1 MASPQPLQP
10 GHRVTERYE
19 VVRELGRGGMGVVY
33 LCDDLVT
40 GERAALKCVFFDSR
54 AARERDAVWFHQEVR
69 ALAAL
74 DHPAIV
80 RARDHGVLPDGNPYL
95 VMDALRGRSVHV
107 WKYLC
112 RIPWAVVWTVVDQVL
127 GGLAHAHARGIIHGD
142 LKPSNIIID
151 PCDGLSEPRAY
162 LLDLGLAWLLSD
174 RTDPRLEP
182 TPLGAPAM
190 PFGLGTPGWMA
201 PEQIRNAVPHIGP
214 PTDLYALGSVLFE
227 LLTRRE
233 VYDGTAKELLR
244 KHRDE
249 PLPPFELPP
258 EVPAGAGEFVRR
270 LLAKRPWHRYRYAAD
285 ARAAWAALRPR
296 GQIRWYAPN
305 VRVGDEPRDPALMR
319 VTPPSD
325 LPSNALRYGPGILPL
340 RPSPL
345 VGRLRERELLW
356 AHAEATARGDGPPK
370 RLVVLR
376 GEAGVGKSKLA
387 EWLCEKA
394 HETGRLVP
402 LRVRYRRVPGPL
414 DGMRGAVLTHY
425 NLVGQPRHV
434 IEQALLNEWEV
445 GEADDEGRTWVAA
458 AASWLAP
465 DDASIGPTGRRF
477 VVDKPELRRAIV
489 RHVLERI
496 GTLSGRPLLLWVDD
510 LHLAPD
516 VTLEGYNE
524 LTAPALSP
532 RMLFVATVRDEAVA
546 ASAEATERVGELV
559 RRCHSLELA
568 LSRLSEGEL
577 CELLRATLPL
587 STEAETAVVAR
598 SQGNPLF
605 ALQLVHAWSSGGYLT
620 LSDDVYTVPAPA
632 LRGRPITTA
641 ELWNERLGALE
652 ASLRQAARG
661 AAALG
666 EVFHVDVFAYL
677 LRQLGLDP
685 QPSLDEL
692 RRAEILLLDRANRLR
707 WPHALLREH
716 VFAELSASSGAAPMF
731 RAAADALGTHPDA
744 DSRRI
749 VRQRV
754 NNLLLAG
761 VPAEAADLLLAY
773 VSRSWSRARDV
784 VALRADLG
792 LLEGRVEGVRAAHHR
807 RWLAETARHAGR
819 LAEARG
825 LADEARRAFA
835 EAGAELDV
843 AHCLRLLAHVASD
856 QGAPASGRDEALAAR
871 AIFERAGHELGL
883 AQCDVVLGEID
894 FLLGVHER
902 ARTSLSQA
910 APAFRRAGD
919 RIGLAQCL
927 TLQAFAEQSCG
938 RLGTARW
945 LLRQARQ
952 AFDEIGYQ
960 LGIAQTDVALAHSE
974 HRAGQ
979 NNAAYEQALQAR
991 DRFRS
996 LENPRGEAA
1005 CERLAAMAA
1014 FDLGHV
1020 ERARTHAAGVLNLY
1034 ERRIPDPWG
1043 RVEGFCLL
1051 AQCSLAQG
1059 AVEEARQALDSSLA
1073 IHVDEA
1079 EPIQHRALTAA
1090 WLSLAL
1096 GAPEQAGLQLAE
1108 ARAAFP
1114 DPDHTG
1120 DHTPALLQRLRPLAE
1135 GTQAEAL
1142 IRSWLGAMPL
1152 TARTGPLVAASRAVG
1167 GDEADELRPQA

>member
-10 GHRVTERYE
+10 GHRVAERYE

-33 LCDDLVT
+33 LCDDLLT
-40 GERAALKCVFFDSR
+40 GERVALKCVFFDSR
-54 AARERDAVWFHQEVR
+54 TSRERDAVWFHQEVR

-74 DHPAIV
+74 DHPTIV

-112 RIPWAVVWTVVDQVL
+112 RIPWPVIWSVVDQVL

-162 LLDLGLAWLLSD
+162 LLDLGLAWLLAD

-182 TPLGAPAM
+182 TPLGAPAL

-233 VYDGTAKELLR
+233 VYEGTAKELLR

-249 PLPPFELPP
+249 PLPAFELPS
-258 EVPAGAGEFVRR
+258 EVPAGVDAFVRR

-285 ARAAWAALRPR
+285 ARAAWAPFRPR
-296 GQIRWYAPN
+296 GQVRWYAPN
-305 VRVGDEPRDPALMR
+305 VRVGDEPRDPALLR

-325 LPSNALRYGPGILPL
+325 LPDNSLRYGPGILPL

-345 VGRLRERELLW
+345 VGRQREREALW

-370 RLVVLR
+370 RLAVLR

-387 EWLCEKA
+387 EWLCERA

-402 LRVRYRRVPGPL
+402 LRVRYRRVPGHL

-425 NLVGQPRHV
+425 NLVAQPRHV
-434 IEQALLNEWEV
+434 VEQALLNEWEV
-445 GEADDEGRTWVAA
+445 GANDEEGRNWVAA
-458 AASWLAP
+458 AASWLVP
-465 DDASIGPTGRRF
+465 DDASVGPTGRRF

-496 GTLSGRPLLLWVDD
+496 GTLSNRPLLLWVDD

-516 VTLEGYNE
+516 ITLEGYTE
-524 LTAPALSP
+524 LTSPTLPP
-532 RMLFVATVRDEAVA
+532 RMFIVATVRDESLA
-546 ASAEATERVGELV
+546 ASPEAAERLAELV
-559 RRCHSLELA
+559 RRCFSLELS
-568 LSRLSEGEL
+568 LTRLSEAEL
-577 CELLRATLPL
+577 CELLRQTLPPL
-587 STEAETAVVAR
+587 SSQAESAVVAR

-620 LSDDVYTVPAPA
+620 LSESVYTVPTPA

-641 ELWNERLGALE
+641 ELWNERLGSLE
-652 ASLRQAARG
+652 GSLRQAARG

-666 EVFHVDVFAYL
+666 EVFHADVFSNL
-677 LRQLGLDP
+677 LRLLGLDP
-685 QPSLDEL
+685 GPSVDAL
-692 RRAEILLLDRANRLR
+692 RRAEILLLDRAQRLR

-716 VFAELSASSGAAPMF
+716 VFAELSGSSEAAFMF
-731 RAAADALGTHPDA
+731 RAAADALGTHTEA

-761 VPAEAADLLLAY
+761 AAHEAADLLLAY
-773 VSRSWSRARDV
+773 VARSWTRARDV
-784 VALRADLG
+784 VALRIDLG

-819 LAEARG
+819 LAEARA
-825 LADEARRAFA
+825 LADEAREAFNK
-835 EAGAELDV
+835 AGASLDE
-843 AHCLRLLAHVASD
+843 AHCLRLLAHIASD

-871 AIFERAGHELGL
+871 QIFEEANFELGL

-894 FLLGVHER
+894 YLLGAHER
-902 ARTSLSQA
+902 ARTFLSQA
-910 APAFRRAGD
+910 APAFRRTGD
-919 RIGLAQCL
+919 RLGLAQCL
-927 TLQAFAEQSCG
+927 TLQALAEQSCG

-960 LGIAQTDVALAHSE
+960 LGVAQTDVGLAHAE
-974 HRAGQ
+974 HRAGHD
-979 NNAAYEQALQAR
+979 ASAYEQALHAR
-991 DRFRS
+991 DRFRT

-1014 FDLGHV
+1014 LGLGQLD
-1020 ERARTHAAGVLNLY
+1020 RARPHAVGAFSLY

-1043 RVEGFCLL
+1043 RVEALCLL
-1051 AQCSLAQG
+1051 AQCALAQG
-1059 AVEEARQALDSSLA
+1059 ATDEAQRSLDEAFA

-1079 EPIQHRALTAA
+1079 EPIQHRELTAA
-1090 WLSLAL
+1090 WLSLVT
-1096 GAPEQAGLQLAE
+1096 GRPEQAGPHLE
-1108 ARAAFP
+1108 KARVAFP
-1114 DPDHTG
+1114 NPHHTG
-1120 DHTPALLQRLRPLAE
+1120 DHTPALLQRMRPLAE
-1135 GTQAEAL
+1135 GAAVDAPLRAWLAAL
-1142 IRSWLGAMPL
+1142 QTPAPRAGSA
-1152 TARTGPLVAASRAVG
+1152 AR
-1167 GDEADELRPQA
+1167 ADESDELQPQI

>member
-1 MASPQPLQP
+1 
-10 GHRVTERYE
+10 

-33 LCDDLVT
+33 LCDDRLT
-40 GERAALKCVFFDSR
+40 GERVALKCVFFDSR
-54 AARERDAVWFHQEVR
+54 TSRERDAVWFHQEVR

-112 RIPWAVVWTVVDQVL
+112 KIPWPAIWAVVDQVL

-162 LLDLGLAWLLSD
+162 LLDLGLAWLLAD

-190 PFGLGTPGWMA
+190 PFGLGTPGWMS

-233 VYDGTAKELLR
+233 VYEGTAKELLR

-249 PLPPFELPP
+249 PIPAFDLPA
-258 EVPAGAGEFVRR
+258 EVPPGVDGFVRR
-270 LLAKRPWHRYRYAAD
+270 LLAKRPWHRFRYAAD
-285 ARAAWAALRPR
+285 ARTAWAAFKPR
-296 GQIRWYAPN
+296 SPVRWYAPN
-305 VRVGDEPRDPALMR
+305 VRVGDEPKDPALLR

-325 LPSNALRYGPGILPL
+325 LPSNSLRFGPGILPL

-345 VGRLRERELLW
+345 IGRQRERETLW
-356 AHAEATARGDGPPK
+356 AHAEATARGEGPPK

-387 EWLCEKA
+387 EWLCERA

-402 LRVRYRRVPGPL
+402 LRVRYRRVPGHL
-414 DGMRGAVLTHY
+414 DGMRGAILIYY
-425 NLVGQPRHV
+425 NLVAQPRHV
-434 IEQALLNEWEV
+434 VEQALLNEWEV
-445 GEADDEGRTWVAA
+445 GEGDEEARNWVAA
-458 AASWLAP
+458 TASWLVP
-465 DDASIGPTGRRF
+465 DDASVGPTGRRF

-489 RHVLERI
+489 RHVLERV

-524 LTAPALSP
+524 LTSPASP
-532 RMLFVATVRDEAVA
+532 QRMFLVATVRDEALA
-546 ASAEATERVGELV
+546 ASSEATERLGELV
-559 RRCHSLELA
+559 RRCFSLELPLA
-568 LSRLSEGEL
+568 RLSEGEL
-577 CELLRATLPL
+577 CELLRQTLPL
-587 STEAETAVVAR
+587 SSEAESAVVSR

-620 LSDDVYTVPAPA
+620 LANDVYTVPAMA

-641 ELWNERLGALE
+641 ELWNERLGSLE
-652 ASLRQAARG
+652 GSLRQAARG

-666 EVFHVDVFAYL
+666 EVFHADVFANL
-677 LRQLGLDP
+677 LRLLALDP
-685 QPSLDEL
+685 GPSVDAL
-692 RRAEILLLDRANRLR
+692 RRAEILLLDRSQRLR

-716 VFAELSASSGAAPMF
+716 VFAELSGSPDATSTF
-731 RAAADALGTHPDA
+731 RAAAEALGTHTEA

-761 VPAEAADLLLAY
+761 APDEAADLLLAY
-773 VSRSWSRARDV
+773 VARSWTRARDV
-784 VALRADLG
+784 VALRIDLG

-819 LAEARG
+819 LAEARA
-825 LADEARRAFA
+825 LATEACAAFR
-835 EAGAELDV
+835 EAGASLDE
-843 AHCLRLLAHVASD
+843 ANCLRLLAHVASD

-871 AIFERAGHELGL
+871 KIFEEANFELGL

-894 FLLGVHER
+894 YLLGAHEQ
-902 ARTSLSQA
+902 ARIFLSQA

-919 RIGLAQCL
+919 RLGLAQCL

-938 RLGTARW
+938 RLSTARW

-960 LGIAQTDVALAHSE
+960 LGVTQTDVGLGHAEL
-974 HRAGQ
+974 RAGH
-979 NNAAYEQALQAR
+979 NAAAYEQALQVR
-991 DRFRS
+991 DRFRA

-1014 FDLGHV
+1014 LDLGQLD
-1020 ERARTHAAGVLNLY
+1020 RARPHAAGLLGLY

-1043 RVEGFCLL
+1043 RVEALCLL
-1051 AQCSLAQG
+1051 AQCALAQG
-1059 AVEEARQALDSSLA
+1059 ALDEARRSLDEAYA

-1079 EPIQHRALTAA
+1079 EPIQHRELTAA
-1090 WLSLAL
+1090 WLALVSARPESAALAL
-1096 GAPEQAGLQLAE
+1096 EK

-1114 DPDHTG
+1114 DPRHTG

-1135 GTQAEAL
+1135 GTPAEAL
-1142 IRSWLGAMPL
+1142 LRSWLGALPPL
-1152 TARTGPLVAASRAVG
+1152 ARPGTAPSARDDV
-1167 GDEADELRPQA
+1167 DEMRPQA

>member
-10 GHRVTERYE
+10 GHRVAERYE

-33 LCDDLVT
+33 LCDDRLT
-40 GERAALKCVFFDSR
+40 GERVALKCVFFDSR
-54 AARERDAVWFHQEVR
+54 TSRERDAVWFHQEVR

-112 RIPWAVVWTVVDQVL
+112 RIPWAVIWSTVDQVL

-151 PCDGLSEPRAY
+151 PCDGLGEPRAY
-162 LLDLGLAWLLSD
+162 LLDLGLAWLLAD

-182 TPLGAPAM
+182 TPLGAPAL

-201 PEQIRNAVPHIGP
+201 PEQIRNSVPHIGP

-233 VYDGTAKELLR
+233 LYEGTAKELLR

-258 EVPAGAGEFVRR
+258 EAPPGVEAFVTR
-270 LLAKRPWHRYRYAAD
+270 LLAKRPWHRYRYASD
-285 ARAAWAALRPR
+285 ARAAWALLRPVAP
-296 GQIRWYAPN
+296 IRWYAPN
-305 VRVGDEPRDPALMR
+305 VRVGDEPKDPALLR

-325 LPSNALRYGPGILPL
+325 LPANSLRYGPGILPL

-345 VGRLRERELLW
+345 VGRLRERETLW
-356 AHAEATARGDGPPK
+356 AHAEATARGEGPAK
-370 RLVVLR
+370 RLAVLR

-387 EWLCEKA
+387 EWLCERA

-414 DGMRGAVLTHY
+414 DGMRGAVLNHY
-425 NLVGQPRHV
+425 NLAAQPRHV

-445 GEADDEGRTWVAA
+445 GAGAGDDEARTWVAA

-465 DDASIGPTGRRF
+465 DDASVGPTGRRF

-496 GTLSGRPLLLWVDD
+496 ATLSGRPLLLWVDD

-516 VTLEGYNE
+516 VTLEGYTE
-524 LTAPALSP
+524 LTQPALPP
-532 RMLFVATVRDEAVA
+532 RMFFVATVRDEALA
-546 ASAEATERVGELV
+546 ASPEAAERVGELV
-559 RRCHSLELA
+559 RRCFSLELSLA
-568 LSRLSEGEL
+568 RLSEAEL
-577 CELLRATLPL
+577 CELLRQTLPL
-587 STEAETAVVAR
+587 TAEAESAVVAR

-620 LSDDVYTVPAPA
+620 LADDVYTVPAPA

-641 ELWNERLGALE
+641 ELWNERLGALD
-652 ASLRQAARG
+652 ATLRQAARG

-666 EVFHVDVFAYL
+666 EVFHADVFSNL
-677 LRQLGLDP
+677 LRLLGLDP
-685 QPSLDEL
+685 GPSLEAL
-692 RRAEILLLDRANRLR
+692 RRAEILLLDRSSRLR

-716 VFAELSASSGAAPMF
+716 VFAELSSGPGSAFMF

-761 VPAEAADLLLAY
+761 AAHEAADLLLAY
-773 VSRSWSRARDV
+773 VARSWTRARDV
-784 VALRADLG
+784 VALRIDLA

-819 LAEARG
+819 LAEARA
-825 LADEARRAFA
+825 LADEARAAFHA
-835 EAGAELDV
+835 AGATLDE
-843 AHCLRLLAHVASD
+843 AHCRRLLAHVASD
-856 QGAPASGRDEALAAR
+856 QGAPASGRAEALAAR
-871 AIFERAGHELGL
+871 RVFEEAGFELGL

-894 FLLGVHER
+894 YLLGAHEQAR
-902 ARTSLSQA
+902 AFLSQG

-919 RIGLAQCL
+919 RLGLAQCL
-927 TLQAFAEQSCG
+927 TLQALAEQSCG

-960 LGIAQTDVALAHSE
+960 LGVAQTDVGLAHAE
-974 HRAGQ
+974 HRAG
-979 NNAAYEQALQAR
+979 NNAAAYEQALHAR
-991 DRFRS
+991 DRFRA

-1014 FDLGHV
+1014 LDLGQLD
-1020 ERARTHAAGVLNLY
+1020 RARPHAVGALGLY

-1043 RVEGFCLL
+1043 RVEALCLL
-1051 AQCSLAQG
+1051 AQCALAQG
-1059 AVEEARQALDSSLA
+1059 AADEGSHSLDEAFALR
-1073 IHVDEA
+1073 VDEA

-1090 WLSLAL
+1090 WLALSL
-1096 GAPEQAGLQLAE
+1096 GRPEQALARIEE

-1114 DPDHTG
+1114 DPRHTG
-1120 DHTPALLQRLRPLAE
+1120 DHTPALLQRLRPLADGTPAE
-1135 GTQAEAL
+1135 GPLRA
-1142 IRSWLGAMPL
+1142 WLGALPNP
-1152 TARTGPLVAASRAVG
+1152 ARPGANPARA
-1167 GDEADELRPQA
+1167 DDLDELRPQP

>member
-1 MASPQPLQP
+1 MASSPQPLNP
-10 GHRVTERYE
+10 GHRVAERYE

-33 LCDDLVT
+33 LCDDRLT
-40 GERAALKCVFFDSR
+40 GERVALKCVFFDSR
-54 AARERDAVWFHQEVR
+54 TSRERDAVWFHQEVR

-112 RIPWAVVWTVVDQVL
+112 RIPWPVIWSVVDQVL

-151 PCDGLSEPRAY
+151 PCDGLGEPRAY
-162 LLDLGLAWLLSD
+162 LLDLGLAWLLAD

-182 TPLGAPAM
+182 TPLGAPAL

-233 VYDGTAKELLR
+233 VYEGTAKELLR

-249 PLPPFELPP
+249 LLPDFELPA
-258 EVPAGAGEFVRR
+258 EVPAGVDAFVRR

-305 VRVGDEPRDPALMR
+305 VRVGDEPRDPALLR

-325 LPSNALRYGPGILPL
+325 LPANSLRFGPGIMPL

-345 VGRLRERELLW
+345 VGRQREREALW
-356 AHAEATARGDGPPK
+356 AHAEATARGEGPPK
-370 RLVVLR
+370 RLAVLR

-394 HETGRLVP
+394 HETARLTP

-445 GEADDEGRTWVAA
+445 TAGDEEASTWVAA

-465 DDASIGPTGRRF
+465 DDASVGPTGRRF

-496 GTLSGRPLLLWVDD
+496 GTLSGRPILLWVDD

-516 VTLEGYNE
+516 VTFEGYTE
-524 LTAPALSP
+524 LTSPALPP
-532 RMLFVATVRDEAVA
+532 RMFFVATVRDEALA
-546 ASAEATERVGELV
+546 ASAEATERLGELV
-559 RRCHSLELA
+559 RRCFSLELS
-568 LSRLSEGEL
+568 LTRLSEGEL

-587 STEAETAVVAR
+587 SAEAESAVVAR

-620 LSDDVYTVPAPA
+620 LADDVYTVPAPA

-641 ELWNERLGALE
+641 ELWNERLGGLDGT
-652 ASLRQAARG
+652 LRQAARG

-666 EVFHVDVFAYL
+666 EVFHADVFAHL
-677 LRQLGLDP
+677 LRLLGLDP
-685 QPSLDEL
+685 GPSLDAL
-692 RRAEILLLDRANRLR
+692 RRAEILLLDRAQRLR

-716 VFAELSASSGAAPMF
+716 VFAELSASTGAPFMF

-761 VPAEAADLLLAY
+761 DTPEAADLLLAY
-773 VSRSWSRARDV
+773 VGRTWTRARDV
-784 VALRADLG
+784 VALRIDLA
-792 LLEGRVEGVRAAHHR
+792 LLEGRVDGVRAAHHR

-819 LAEARG
+819 LAEAHA
-825 LADEARRAFA
+825 LAEEALRAFR
-835 EAGAELDV
+835 EAGASLDE
-843 AHCLRLLAHVASD
+843 AHCLRLLAHVTSD
-856 QGAPASGRDEALAAR
+856 QGAPASGRDRAIEAR
-871 AIFERAGHELGL
+871 AIFERTNYELGL

-894 FLLGVHER
+894 YLLGAHER
-902 ARTSLSQA
+902 ARVSLSRA

-919 RIGLAQCL
+919 RLGLAQCL
-927 TLQAFAEQSCG
+927 ILQALAEQSCG

-960 LGIAQTDVALAHSE
+960 LGVAQTDIALAHAE
-974 HRAGQ
+974 HRAG
-979 NNAAYEQALQAR
+979 NNAPAYEQALHAR
-991 DRFRS
+991 DRFRA

-1014 FDLGHV
+1014 LDLGQLD
-1020 ERARTHAAGVLNLY
+1020 RARPHAAGAFDLY

-1043 RVEGFCLL
+1043 RVEALCLL
-1051 AQCSLAQG
+1051 AQCAIAQG
-1059 AVEEARQALDSSLA
+1059 ALDEASRSLDEAFA
-1073 IHVDEA
+1073 IRVDEA

-1090 WLSLAL
+1090 WLALAL
-1096 GAPEQAGLQLAE
+1096 GRPDRACHRLEE
-1108 ARAAFP
+1108 ARRAFP
-1114 DPDHTG
+1114 DPHHTG
-1120 DHTPALLQRLRPLAE
+1120 DHTPPMLQRLRPLAE
-1135 GTQAEAL
+1135 GTTAEAPL
-1142 IRSWLGAMPL
+1142 RAWLSALPSP
-1152 TARTGPLVAASRAVG
+1152 TRPASTMRVG
-1167 GDEADELRPQA
+1167 LDDAEELRPQP